1 MNVAFDRSID
11 EHISPQTRAF
21 LGRRHRLLIDGKW
34 LDALAGATMT
44 VLDPATGKQI
54 STAAAGGRPDIDLA
68 VQAAR
73 RAFEDGPWRKTTTGE
88 RSRLLWRLADLI
100 EQHADELAELDVLD
114 EGSPY
119 AIVRNGYVADAV
131 RHLRYYAG
139 WTTKINGQSIPVD
152 NPTDW
157 HVYTRREPVGVVGQ
171 IIPWNVPLLMAIWKI
186 SPALAAGCT
195 IVLKPAE
202 DTPLSAVRLGEL
214 AQEAGIPDG
223 VLNIVTGDG
232 SVGAALVEHPDVDKI
247 AFTGSTLTGKRIAQ
261 TAAGTLKRVSLE
273 LGGKS
278 PIFIFPDADL
288 EAAIPSAAAAVY
300 LNSGQACTAGS
311 RLYIHRKVHDEVIAG
326 ISEYTSSL
334 KLGHGLDPKTD
345 LGPLV
350 SQKQLSR
357 VTGFLDEG
365 RRDGAKVV
373 IGGNRHGS
381 EGFFVEP
388 TVLTGVLD
396 TMSIAREEIFGPVI
410 SAMRFDDD
418 DDVDA
423 LVKRANATEYGL
435 AASIWTNDVKLSHRM
450 AHAIRAG
457 VVWVNGYNL
466 FDPNL
471 PFGGF
476 KQSGWG
482 REMGFEGLS
491 LYTESKSVAVA
502 L

>member
-1 MNVAFDRSID
+1 MNAAFNGSI
-11 EHISPQTRAF
+11 ETYISPQTRAF
-21 LGRRHRLLIDGKW
+21 LVRQHRLFIDGKW
-34 LDALAGATMT
+34 VEATDSGTMA
-44 VLDPATGKQI
+44 VLDPATGRQI
-54 STAAAGGRPDIDLA
+54 ATAAAGGRGDIDLA
-68 VQAAR
+68 VKAAR
-73 RAFEDGPWRKTTTGE
+73 RAFEQGPWRRTTTGD
-88 RSRLLWRLADLI
+88 RGRLLWTLADLI
-100 EQHADELAELDVLD
+100 EKHAEELAELDVLD

-119 AIVRNGYVADAV
+119 ATVRNGYVADAIK
-131 RHLRYYAG
+131 HLRYYAG
-139 WTTKINGQSIPVD
+139 WATKINGQSVPVD
-152 NPTDW
+152 NPNEW

-171 IIPWNVPLLMAIWKI
+171 IIPWNVPLLMAVWKI

-214 AQEAGIPDG
+214 VQEAGIPDG

-247 AFTGSTLTGKRIAQ
+247 AFTGSTATGKRIAQ

-278 PIFIFPDADL
+278 PIFVFPDADL
-288 EAAIPSAAAAVY
+288 KAVIPAAAGAVY

-311 RLYIHRKVHDEVIAG
+311 RLYIHRKVHDEVVARIT
-326 ISEYTSSL
+326 EYTKSL
-334 KLGHGLDPKTD
+334 KLGHGLDRATD

-350 SQKQLSR
+350 SERQMNR

-365 RRDGAKVV
+365 RRDGATFVV
-373 IGGNRHGS
+373 GGERHGS

-388 TVLTGVLD
+388 TVLTEVLD

-418 DDVDA
+418 DDVEA
-423 LVKRANATEYGL
+423 LVRRANATEYGL
-435 AASIWTNDVKLSHRM
+435 AASIWTSDVKLAHRM

-457 VVWVNGYNL
+457 VVWINGYNL

-482 REMGFEGLS
+482 REMGFDGLS